1 MSSID
6 KTLDERGQR
15 YGEFASHAHV
25 TQLLKRAMGR
35 HPGWRKLADDQR
47 EALEMT
53 AHKIGRILNGD
64 PDYIDSWHD
73 IIGYVRLVEQRLER
87 EQGEPTP
94 ATTPNDQMTS
104 DFNATLTDALKD
116 SAESANTEKTLAFNA
131 MLRDAMLRDAIEA
144 VEAAEAALAA
154 MPADPDD
161 CPCSACTM
169 RRKLSAM
176 FPGAEID
183 VTFLSE
189 DTGRTD

>member
-15 YGEFASHAHV
+15 YGEFIGHAHV

-73 IIGYVRLVEQRLER
+73 IIGYIRLVEQRLEKTR
-87 EQGEPTP
+87 PVEKTRP
-94 ATTPNDQMTS
+94 AKQDDSQTTPGPLPTGG
-104 DFNATLTDALKD
+104 LKQHIDRVIADLSRQKREAD
-116 SAESANTEKTLAFNA
+116 SKS
-131 MLRDAMLRDAIEA
+131 IETC
-144 VEAAEAALAA
+144 
-154 MPADPDD
+154 D
-161 CPCSACTM
+161 CPACTLE
-169 RRKLSAM
+169 RDLKAM
-176 FPGAEID
+176 FPGAEIE
-183 VTFLSE
+183 VHFLSE
-189 DTGRTD
+189 DTGRID

>member
-1 MSSID
+1 MSAID

-15 YGEFASHAHV
+15 YGEFTGHAEV
-25 TQLLKRAMGR
+25 TQRLKRAMGC

-87 EQGEPTP
+87 EQNGVKP
-94 ATTPNDQMTS
+94 ATTPNDRMTS
-104 DFNATLTDALKD
+104 GFNAKLNETLKN
-116 SAESANTEKTLAFNA
+116 S
-131 MLRDAMLRDAIEA
+131 
-144 VEAAEAALAA
+144 AEAANTKKPLDFGAMMRDVLDGLKADTGTGKPPLVDTCNCAA
-154 MPADPDD
+154 CVME
-161 CPCSACTM
+161 
-169 RRKLSAM
+169 RNIRAM

>member
-1 MSSID
+1 MSTID
-6 KTLDERGQR
+6 NTLNERGTR
-15 YGEFASHAHV
+15 YGAFTGHAQV
-25 TQLLKRAMGR
+25 TQLLKRAMGQ
-35 HPGWRKLADDQR
+35 HPGWRKLQDDQR

-64 PDYIDSWHD
+64 PNYIDSWHD

-94 ATTPNDQMTS
+94 ATTPNDQMTF
-104 DFNATLTDALKD
+104 DFNAMLIDAPKD
-116 SAESANTEKTLAFNA
+116 SAESASTKETLDFNA
-131 MLRDAMLRDAIEA
+131 MLRDVA
-144 VEAAEAALAA
+144 EAAEAAKAA
-154 MPADPDD
+154 MPAGPDD
-161 CPCSACTM
+161 CPACTL

-176 FPGAEID
+176 FPDAEID

>member
-15 YGEFASHAHV
+15 YGEFIGHAHV

-73 IIGYVRLVEQRLER
+73 IIGYIRLVEQRLEKEQAPAQKEKATDLQSLGAAIGAPLKSRAFDANQAATSGPLPTGGLKQRIDRAIADLSRQKR
-87 EQGEPTP
+87 E
-94 ATTPNDQMTS
+94 A
-104 DFNATLTDALKD
+104 D
-116 SAESANTEKTLAFNA
+116 SKS
-131 MLRDAMLRDAIEA
+131 IETC
-144 VEAAEAALAA
+144 
-154 MPADPDD
+154 D
-161 CPCSACTM
+161 CPACTLE
-169 RRKLSAM
+169 RDIKAV
-176 FPGAEID
+176 FGNVE
-183 VTFLSE
+183 VEVHFLSE

>member
-73 IIGYVRLVEQRLER
+73 IIGYIRLVEQRLER

-94 ATTPNDQMTS
+94 ATTPNDQTTF
-104 DFNATLTDALKD
+104 D
-116 SAESANTEKTLAFNA
+116 FNA
-131 MLRDAMLRDAIEA
+131 MLIDALTSDARAKKAEQPVLNASPGIKELLEKA
-144 VEAAEAALAA
+144 FSDAAEIK
-154 MPADPDD
+154 PEPKERS
-161 CPCSACTM
+161 CPACTL
-169 RRKLSAM
+169 RRNIRAM

-189 DTGRTD
+189 DTGRAD

>member
-64 PDYIDSWHD
+64 PNYIDSWHD

-104 DFNATLTDALKD
+104 DFNAKSNGALKD
-116 SAESANTEKTLAFNA
+116 SAEAANTKKTLDFNA
-131 MLRDAMLRDAIEA
+131 MLIDAI
-144 VEAAEAALAA
+144 EAAEAAEAA
-154 MPADPDD
+154 KATMPAGPDD

-169 RRKLSAM
+169 HRKLSAM

-189 DTGRTD
+189 DTGRAD

>member
-1 MSSID
+1 MSAID

-15 YGEFASHAHV
+15 YGEFAGHAHV

-94 ATTPNDQMTS
+94 ATTPNDQMTFA
-104 DFNATLTDALKD
+104 FNAKLNETLKD
-116 SAESANTEKTLAFNA
+116 SAEAANTEETLDFN
-131 MLRDAMLRDAIEA
+131 AMLRDAIEA